1 MANEIGL
8 GVIDVKHFSTRNF
21 RLESGEVLP
30 ELTLAYETYGTLAPD
45 GRNAIL
51 VTHGYTSSQHAAGLD
66 ANGEPG
72 WWDGLIGPG
81 NAIDTNKYFVVSS
94 NMLGSS
100 YGSTAPASVNPKTG
114 MRYGPDFPDYSL
126 VDIVTSQRDLLDAL
140 GVKHLV
146 AVAGLSFG
154 GYQAF
159 QWGVTFPN
167 AMAGIVPVVTAPNAT
182 DGDRMVADLRARFAE
197 APGWNGGHH
206 YGNAEMIG
214 FMTELRVATLKR
226 YGIEAELASRFP
238 DAAKREAVINQL
250 AEPWAKAFDPNSMIA
265 LAQARSHYNA
275 EGDFAKVRAKVL
287 YVLSR
292 TDKLFPPS
300 IAPDVLAKLKAAG
313 VYATYF
319 EIEATRVISRAAP
332 TGRSGI
338 ARCATFCIASN
349 KENAYALHEPC
360 VMRRSRIFY
369 AASRAED
376 YSVLRVVDARS
387 RSALMRN
394 LHRRRHQPGRICQAT
409 GSDQPAGRAG
419 CQEISESQQ
428 R

>member
-8 GVIDVKHFSTRNF
+8 GVIDVKRFSTRNF

-72 WWDGLIGPG
+72 WWDGPIGPG
-81 NAIDTNKYFVVSS
+81 KAIDTNKYFVVSS

-126 VDIVTSQRDLLDAL
+126 VDIITAQRALLDAL
-140 GVKHLV
+140 GAKHLV

-159 QWGVTFPN
+159 QWGVTFPD

-182 DGDRMVADLRARFAE
+182 DGDRMVVDLRARFAE

-206 YGNAEMIG
+206 YGNAEMLG

-238 DAAKREAVINQL
+238 DAAKRETVINQL

-265 LAQARSHYNA
+265 LARARSHYNA
-275 EGDFAKVRAKVL
+275 EKDFAKIRAKVL

-300 IAPDVLAKLKAAG
+300 IAPDVMAKLKAAG
-313 VYATYF
+313 VDATYF
-319 EIEATRVISRAAP
+319 EIDSDKGHLA
-332 TGRSGI
+332 SG
-338 ARCATFCIASN
+338 ADWQKWDR
-349 KENAYALHEPC
+349 
-360 VMRRSRIFY
+360 
-369 AASRAED
+369 
-376 YSVLRVVDARS
+376 VLRDF
-387 RSALMRN
+387 
-394 LHRRRHQPGRICQAT
+394 LHRL
-409 GSDQPAGRAG
+409 
-419 CQEISESQQ
+419 E
-428 R
+428 

>member
-1 MANEIGL
+1 MANESGL
-8 GVIDVKHFSTRNF
+8 GIVEVKSFSTKNF
-21 RLESGEVLP
+21 RLQSGEVLP
-30 ELTLAYETYGTLAPD
+30 ELQLTYETYGTLAPD
-45 GRNAIL
+45 ARNAIL

-66 ANGEPG
+66 ANGDPG

-81 NAIDTNKYFVVSS
+81 KAIDTEKYFVVSS

-126 VDIVTSQRDLLDAL
+126 VDIVSAQRTMLDAL

-159 QWGVTFPN
+159 QWGVTFPD
-167 AMAGIVPVVTAPNAT
+167 AMRAIVAVVTAPNAT

-238 DAAKREAVINQL
+238 DPAKREAAINQL
-250 AEPWAKAFDPNSMIA
+250 AEPWARAFDPNSMIA

-275 EGDFAKVRAKVL
+275 EKDFAKIRAKVL

-300 IAPDVLAKLKAAG
+300 IAPDVMAKLKAAD
-313 VYATYF
+313 VDATYF
-319 EIEATRVISRAAP
+319 EIDSDKGHLA
-332 TGRSGI
+332 SG
-338 ARCATFCIASN
+338 ADWQKWDR
-349 KENAYALHEPC
+349 
-360 VMRRSRIFY
+360 
-369 AASRAED
+369 
-376 YSVLRVVDARS
+376 VLRDFLKS
-387 RSALMRN
+387 L
-394 LHRRRHQPGRICQAT
+394 
-409 GSDQPAGRAG
+409 
-419 CQEISESQQ
+419 E
-428 R
+428 